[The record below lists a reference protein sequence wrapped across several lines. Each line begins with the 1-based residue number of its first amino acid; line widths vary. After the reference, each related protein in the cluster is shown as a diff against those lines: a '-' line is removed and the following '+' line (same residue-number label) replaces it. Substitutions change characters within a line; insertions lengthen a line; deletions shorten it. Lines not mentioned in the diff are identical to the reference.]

1 MGFLFS
7 GLFWGIILIFLGV
20 TVIINLV
27 FHIHIPLFRIIFA
40 LLLIYLGFRVMLGG
54 SWGSHAHCRSAG
66 NAILF
71 SDATIASDSG
81 EGEYSIIFGKGVVE
95 AGSILNADPLR
106 RSLRINTIFGSTLVR
121 IPGNIPIAIRA
132 SSAFG
137 GITLP
142 DGSTTAFG
150 ETTYKNEACRTIAD
164 ESAIRTINVSVVF
177 GACRIEEH

>member
-20 TVIINLV
+20 TVIINLI
-27 FHIHIPLFRIIFA
+27 FHVHIPLFRIIFA

-54 SWGSHAHCRSAG
+54 NWGGHSHCRSAG
-66 NAILF
+66 NAIMF

-81 EGEYSIIFGKGVVE
+81 DGEYSIIFGKGVVE
-95 AGSILNADPLR
+95 AGSIFGADTRR
-106 RSLRINTIFGSTLVR
+106 RSLRINTVFGSTLVR
-121 IPGNIPIAIRA
+121 IPRNIPIAIRA

-150 ETTYKNEACRTIAD
+150 ETIYRNGACRATAD
-164 ESAIRTINVSVVF
+164 ESAICTVNVSAVF
-177 GACRIEEH
+177 GACRIEER